1 MPIEHEDTR
10 PAPSLEIDTPFWI
23 GRLGSKSKFNSEFRI
38 PNSEFHIRSI
48 LSSRQGDAHATRR
61 TPANDIRPITIEPD
75 FIRYPEGSVLYRAGD
90 TMVLCNASVL
100 DRTAPFLRGSGEG
113 WVTAEYAMLPRAT
126 DTRSDR
132 EVKKGKPSGRSQ
144 EIQRLI
150 GRSLRAAVR
159 PGELI
164 GERTLAIDCDVLQAD
179 GSTRTAS
186 ISGGW
191 IALVFALGR
200 MYEQGLISEWPLTNQ
215 IVAVAVGLIGGEAR
229 ADLDYG
235 EDFDCDVDL
244 NLVFTGDGNLIEVQ
258 GTAEGESFSRDQ
270 LNTLIEVGWQGAE
283 QVIAKQREIVGP
295 RLDALGL
302 ALP

>member
-1 MPIEHEDTR
+1 MR
-10 PAPSLEIDTPFWI
+10 PD
-23 GRLGSKSKFNSEFRI
+23 GRE
-38 PNSEFHIRSI
+38 P
-48 LSSRQGDAHATRR
+48 QQV
-61 TPANDIRPITIEPD
+61 RPITIEPD

-90 TMVLCNASVL
+90 TVVLCNASVL
-100 DRTAPFLRGSGEG
+100 DRTPPFLRGSGEG

-126 DTRSDR
+126 DTRSER
-132 EVKKGKPSGRSQ
+132 EVNRGRPSGRSQ

-159 PGELI
+159 REEL
-164 GERTLAIDCDVLQAD
+164 GERTIAIDCDVLQAD

-191 IALVFALGR
+191 VALAIALAR
-200 MYEQGLISEWPLTNQ
+200 MYEQGLLSEWPLTNQ
-215 IVAVAVGLIGGEAR
+215 IVGVAAGLVGGEAR

-244 NLVFTGDGNLIEVQ
+244 NLVFTGDGRLIEVQ
-258 GTAEGESFSRDQ
+258 GTAEGEPFSRDQ
-270 LNTLIEVGWQGAE
+270 LATLLDIGWRGAE
-283 QVIAKQREIVGP
+283 QVIAKQKEIVGP
-295 RLDALGL
+295 KLDALGL

>member
-1 MPIEHEDTR
+1 MR
-10 PAPSLEIDTPFWI
+10 PD
-23 GRLGSKSKFNSEFRI
+23 GRESD
-38 PNSEFHIRSI
+38 
-48 LSSRQGDAHATRR
+48 QV
-61 TPANDIRPITIEPD
+61 RPITIEPD

-90 TMVLCNASVL
+90 TVVLCNASVL
-100 DRTAPFLRGSGEG
+100 DRTPAFLRGSGEG

-126 DTRSDR
+126 DTRSER
-132 EVKKGKPSGRSQ
+132 EVNRGRPSGRSQ

-159 PGELI
+159 REEL

-191 IALVFALGR
+191 IALVLALGR
-200 MYEQGLISEWPLTNQ
+200 MYEQGLLNEWPLTHQ
-215 IVAVAVGLIGGEAR
+215 IVSVAVGLVGGEAR

-244 NLVFTGDGNLIEVQ
+244 NLVFTGEGRLIEVQ
-258 GTAEGESFSRDQ
+258 GTAEGEAFSRDQ
-270 LNTLIEVGWQGAE
+270 LDTLLDIGWQGAE
-283 QVIAKQREIVGP
+283 QIIAKQKEIVGP
-295 RLDALGL
+295 RLEALGL

>member
-1 MPIEHEDTR
+1 MRPDGRQPHE
-10 PAPSLEIDTPFWI
+10 
-23 GRLGSKSKFNSEFRI
+23 
-38 PNSEFHIRSI
+38 
-48 LSSRQGDAHATRR
+48 
-61 TPANDIRPITIEPD
+61 IRPITVEPD

-90 TMVLCNASVL
+90 TVVLCNASVL
-100 DRTAPFLRGSGEG
+100 ERTAPFLRGSGEG

-132 EVKKGKPSGRSQ
+132 EVTRGRPSGRSQ
-144 EIQRLI
+144 EIQRLV

-159 PGELI
+159 RGLL
-164 GERTLAIDCDVLQAD
+164 GERTIAVDCDVLQAD

-191 IALVFALGR
+191 IALVLALGR
-200 MYEQGLISEWPLTNQ
+200 MYEQGLLTEWPLSDQ
-215 IVAVAVGLIGGEAR
+215 IAAVAVGLVGGEAR

-244 NLVFTGDGNLIEVQ
+244 NLVFTGDGRLIEVQ
-258 GTAEGESFSRDQ
+258 GTAEGASFSRTQ
-270 LNTLIEVGWQGAE
+270 LDALLDIGWRGAE
-283 QVIAKQREIVGP
+283 QVLAKQRAVVAP

-302 ALP
+302 SVP

>member
-1 MPIEHEDTR
+1 MR
-10 PAPSLEIDTPFWI
+10 PD
-23 GRLGSKSKFNSEFRI
+23 GREPK
-38 PNSEFHIRSI
+38 
-48 LSSRQGDAHATRR
+48 QV
-61 TPANDIRPITIEPD
+61 RPIVIEPD
-75 FIRYPEGSVLYRAGD
+75 FIRYPEGSVLYHAGD

-159 PGELI
+159 RDLL
-164 GERTLAIDCDVLQAD
+164 GERTIALDCDVLQAD

-191 IALVFALGR
+191 ISLTFALVR
-200 MYEQGLISEWPLTNQ
+200 MFEQGLLPEWPLTGQ
-215 IVAVAVGLIGGEAR
+215 IVAVAVGLVNCEAR

-244 NLVFTGDGNLIEVQ
+244 NLVFTASGNLIEVQ

-270 LNTLIEVGWQGAE
+270 LNELVEVGWHGAE
-283 QVIAKQREIVGP
+283 QVIAKQREVVGP
-295 RLDALGL
+295 RLEAIGQS
-302 ALP
+302 LP

>member
-1 MPIEHEDTR
+1 MR
-10 PAPSLEIDTPFWI
+10 PD
-23 GRLGSKSKFNSEFRI
+23 GRLPHE
-38 PNSEFHIRSI
+38 
-48 LSSRQGDAHATRR
+48 
-61 TPANDIRPITIEPD
+61 IRPITIEPD

-90 TMVLCNASVL
+90 TVVLCNASVL

-132 EVKKGKPSGRSQ
+132 EVTRGQQSGRSQ

-150 GRSLRAAVR
+150 GRSLRAAVAR
-159 PGELI
+159 GEL

-191 IALVFALGR
+191 ISLVFALCR
-200 MYEQGLISEWPLTNQ
+200 MYEQGLLNGWPLTNQ
-215 IVAVAVGLIGGEAR
+215 IVSVAVGLIGGEAR

-258 GTAEGESFSRDQ
+258 GTAEGRSFSREE
-270 LNTLIEVGWQGAE
+270 LGTLLEIGWRGAQ
-283 QVIAKQREIVGP
+283 QVILKQKEIVVP

-302 ALP
+302 TMP

>member
-1 MPIEHEDTR
+1 MR
-10 PAPSLEIDTPFWI
+10 PD
-23 GRLGSKSKFNSEFRI
+23 GRQ
-38 PNSEFHIRSI
+38 P
-48 LSSRQGDAHATRR
+48 
-61 TPANDIRPITIEPD
+61 NDIRPITIEPD
-75 FIRYPEGSVLYRAGD
+75 FIRYPEGSVLYHAGD

-150 GRSLRAAVR
+150 GRSLRAAVDR
-159 PGELI
+159 GKI
-164 GERTLAIDCDVLQAD
+164 GERTVAIDCDVLQAD

-191 IALVFALGR
+191 IALVFALAQMR
-200 MYEQGLISEWPLTNQ
+200 EQGLLSEWPLTNQ
-215 IVAVAVGLIGGEAR
+215 IVAIAVGLIGGEAR

-244 NLVFTGDGNLIEVQ
+244 NLVFTGGGNLIEVQ
-258 GTAEGESFSRDQ
+258 GTAEGESFSREQ
-270 LNTLIEVGWQGAE
+270 LNTLIEVGWRGAE

-295 RLDALGL
+295 RLEALGL
-302 ALP
+302 ELP

>member
-1 MPIEHEDTR
+1 MRPDGRQRHEV
-10 PAPSLEIDTPFWI
+10 
-23 GRLGSKSKFNSEFRI
+23 
-38 PNSEFHIRSI
+38 
-48 LSSRQGDAHATRR
+48 
-61 TPANDIRPITIEPD
+61 RPILIEPD

-100 DRTAPFLRGSGEG
+100 DRTPAFLRGSGEG

-132 EVKKGKPSGRSQ
+132 EVTRGAQSGRSQ

-150 GRSLRAAVR
+150 GRSLRAAVAR
-159 PGELI
+159 GEL

-191 IALVFALGR
+191 IALVLALCG
-200 MYEQGLISEWPLTNQ
+200 MYEQGLLNEWPLTQQ
-215 IVAVAVGLIGGEAR
+215 IVAVAVGLVGGEAR

-270 LNTLIEVGWQGAE
+270 LSTLLDIGWQGAQ
-283 QVIAKQREIVGP
+283 QVILKQKEIVAP

-302 ALP
+302 TMP

>member
-1 MPIEHEDTR
+1 MR
-10 PAPSLEIDTPFWI
+10 PD
-23 GRLGSKSKFNSEFRI
+23 GRE
-38 PNSEFHIRSI
+38 PD
-48 LSSRQGDAHATRR
+48 QVR
-61 TPANDIRPITIEPD
+61 TLVIEPD
-75 FIRYPEGSVLYRAGD
+75 FVRYPEGSVLYRAGD

-126 DTRSDR
+126 ETRSDR
-132 EVKKGKPSGRSQ
+132 EVSRGRPSGRSQ

-159 PGELI
+159 RDLL

-191 IALVFALGR
+191 IALALALGR
-200 MYEQGLISEWPLTNQ
+200 MYEQGLLDEWPLCQQ
-215 IVAVAVGLIGGEAR
+215 IVSVAVGLVGAEAR
-229 ADLDYG
+229 VDLDYG

-244 NLVFTGDGNLIEVQ
+244 NLVFTREGRLIEVQ
-258 GTAEGESFSRDQ
+258 GTAEGSPFSREQ
-270 LNTLIEVGWQGAE
+270 LDALLEVGWQGAE
-283 QVIAKQREIVGP
+283 QVAAKQREIVEP
-295 RLDALGL
+295 KLEPLGL
-302 ALP
+302 RLP

>member
-1 MPIEHEDTR
+1 MRPDGRQQHEV
-10 PAPSLEIDTPFWI
+10 
-23 GRLGSKSKFNSEFRI
+23 
-38 PNSEFHIRSI
+38 
-48 LSSRQGDAHATRR
+48 
-61 TPANDIRPITIEPD
+61 RPIIIEPD

-100 DRTAPFLRGSGEG
+100 DRTPAFLRGSGEG

-132 EVKKGKPSGRSQ
+132 EVTRGKQSGRSQ

-150 GRSLRAAVR
+150 GRSLRAAVNR
-159 PGELI
+159 GEL
-164 GERTLAIDCDVLQAD
+164 GERTLAVDCDVLQAD

-191 IALVFALGR
+191 IALVLAMCD
-200 MYEQGLISEWPLTNQ
+200 MYEQGLLGEWPLTQQ
-215 IVAVAVGLIGGEAR
+215 IVSVAVGLVGGEAR

-258 GTAEGESFSRDQ
+258 GTAEGQSFSRDQ
-270 LNTLIEVGWQGAE
+270 LSTLLDIGWQGAQ
-283 QVIAKQREIVGP
+283 QVILKQKEIVAP

-302 ALP
+302 TMP